1 MRVEK
6 HPLVPDRIR
15 RLPREGWSWIDRG
28 FVREHADRLSPDAIL
43 LYFFLVAVSDKD
55 GLSYYGNATIV
66 GRLKM
71 THEAV
76 ARAREELERHDLI
89 AYQPPLYQVLS
100 LPAPPARPRVRRAPL
115 QVGEVLRR
123 LADGAQ
129 GPTAP
134 DPGARA

>member
-6 HPLVPDRIR
+6 HPLVPDRVR
-15 RLPREGWSWIDRG
+15 RLPREGWSWIDRR
-28 FVREHADRLSPDAIL
+28 FVREHADGLSPDAIL

-76 ARAREELERHDLI
+76 DRARDELEHRDLI
-89 AYQPPLYQVLS
+89 AYRPPFYQVLS
-100 LPAPPARPRVRRAPL
+100 LPAARPRPRARTTPL
-115 QVGEVLRR
+115 RVGEVLRR
-123 LADGAQ
+123 LAEGH
-129 GPTAP
+129 GPK
-134 DPGARA
+134 PGARP